1 MKVPNNFLLYVTIL
15 SLSLVLVSR
24 GIRDLAYPNTFT
36 RHVNDQ
42 LRERGTLS
50 GPQPPDPESEIEIA
64 GHKLDRNYYGGPYYF
79 AGTKVRAG
87 WFEIGDECF
96 IQVTEQRI
104 TYEYDPKSK
113 TWSLTK

>member
-1 MKVPNNFLLYVTIL
+1 MKVPNNTVQSFAIL
-15 SLSLVLVSR
+15 CLVLVLITPLWLRSDP
-24 GIRDLAYPNTFT
+24 ITK
-36 RHVNDQ
+36 HVNDQ

-50 GPQPPDPESEIEIA
+50 EPQPPDPESEIEIA

-87 WFEIGDECF
+87 WMELGDEC
-96 IQVTEQRI
+96 ILGVTEQRI
-104 TYEYDPKSK
+104 SYEYDPKSK

>member
-87 WFEIGDECF
+87 WKWVMNVFLGS
-96 IQVTEQRI
+96 Q
-104 TYEYDPKSK
+104 SK
-113 TWSLTK
+113 GLAMSTTQNQKLGP